1 MQVKTSIH
9 FTLGCRAN
17 NMSRRVKHFGHTL
30 RKLSRYSESEKRRW
44 LQSNANKD
52 FILCICE
59 CAQNLLRG
67 KVPLNKRQKKQLIR
81 RKKTLR
87 ELVKR
92 KVSLT
97 RKKKIIQRGG
107 FLGALLGP
115 IVSILG
121 GNNNNS

>member
-1 MQVKTSIH
+1 
-9 FTLGCRAN
+9 
-17 NMSRRVKHFGHTL
+17 MSRRVKHFAKTL
-30 RKLSRYSESEKRRW
+30 RKLNRLSESEKKRW
-44 LQSNANKD
+44 LKTNLNKD
-52 FILCICE
+52 FINCICE

-67 KVPLNKRQKKQLIR
+67 KVPLNKKHKAALLR

-97 RKKKIIQRGG
+97 KKKNIIQRGG

-121 GNNNNS
+121 GLLGNQ

>member
-1 MQVKTSIH
+1 
-9 FTLGCRAN
+9 
-17 NMSRRVKHFGHTL
+17 MSQRVKHFAPTL
-30 RKLSRYSESEKRRW
+30 RRLYRLSESNKKRW
-44 LQSNANKD
+44 LSANLNKD
-52 FILCICE
+52 FIHCICE

-67 KVPLNKRQKKQLIR
+67 KVPLNKKQKTALIR

-97 RKKKIIQRGG
+97 KKKRIIHSGG

-121 GNNNNS
+121 GLLGGNS